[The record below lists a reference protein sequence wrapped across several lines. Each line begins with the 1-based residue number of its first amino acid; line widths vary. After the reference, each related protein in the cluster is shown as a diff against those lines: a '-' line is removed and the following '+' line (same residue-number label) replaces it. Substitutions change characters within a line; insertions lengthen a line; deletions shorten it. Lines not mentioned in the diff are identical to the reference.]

1 MVNSQMS
8 KTLLRI
14 EYSSN
19 FVKQF
24 KKLTLQTQKK
34 AIKAEK
40 LFKKDPFFP
49 KLKTHKLTGKLE
61 GLWAFS
67 INYSDRIVFEFM
79 GKGKILF
86 HKIGSHDIYKA

>member
-1 MVNSQMS
+1 MAITQ
-8 KTLLRI
+8 I

-24 KKLTLQTQKK
+24 KKLTPKIQKQ

-40 LFKKDPFFP
+40 LFKKDPFSP
-49 KLKTHKLTGKLE
+49 TSKTHKLTGQLE

-67 INYSDRIVFEFM
+67 INYKDRIIFEFM
-79 GKGKILF
+79 GQGKVLF
-86 HKIGSHDIYKA
+86 HKIGSHDIYKL

>member
-1 MVNSQMS
+1 MAP
-8 KTLLRI
+8 KI

-24 KKLTLQTQKK
+24 KKLTPQIQKQ

-40 LFKKDPFFP
+40 LFKKDLFSP
-49 KLKTHKLTGKLE
+49 KLKTHKLSGRLE

-67 INYSDRIVFEFM
+67 INYSDRIIFEFM

-86 HKIGSHDIYKA
+86 HKIGSHDIYK

>member
-1 MVNSQMS
+1 MI
-8 KTLLRI
+8 TRI
-14 EYSSN
+14 EYSKN

-24 KKLTLQTQKK
+24 KRLAPQTQQQ

-40 LFKKDPFFP
+40 LFKKDPFSS
-49 KLKTHKLTGKLE
+49 KLKSHKLSGRLE

-67 INYSDRIVFEFM
+67 INYKDRIIFEFL

-86 HKIGSHDIYKA
+86 HKIGSHDIYKV

>member
-1 MVNSQMS
+1 MTP
-8 KTLLRI
+8 KI
-14 EYSSN
+14 EYSSS

-24 KKLTLQTQKK
+24 KKLTPQVKKQAIQT
-34 AIKAEK
+34 EK
-40 LFKKDPFFP
+40 LFKKDAFSS
-49 KLKTHKLTGKLE
+49 KLKTHKLTGRLE

-86 HKIGSHDIYKA
+86 HKIGSHDIYK

>member
-1 MVNSQMS
+1 MASE
-8 KTLLRI
+8 I

-24 KKLTLQTQKK
+24 KKLTPQVQKQ

-40 LFKKDPFFP
+40 LFKKNPFSP
-49 KLKTHKLTGKLE
+49 KLKTHKLSGRLE

-67 INYSDRIVFEFM
+67 INYRDRIVFEFM
-79 GKGKILF
+79 DKGKILF
-86 HKIGSHDIYKA
+86 HKIGSHDIYKV